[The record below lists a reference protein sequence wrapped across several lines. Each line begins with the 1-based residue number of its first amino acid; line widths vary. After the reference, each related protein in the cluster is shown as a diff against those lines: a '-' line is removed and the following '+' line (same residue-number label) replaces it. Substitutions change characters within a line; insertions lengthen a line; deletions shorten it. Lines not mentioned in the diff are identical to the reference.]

1 MTLWQHEAIMTSP
14 ENRIA
19 EITAEARRRGLTHVT
34 LAYFDMN
41 GRLRAKYFHVDN
53 LEKAMTTGTPI
64 NLGVFS
70 VSPNEIPMPRSRF
83 YDPANQF
90 RDGQLRLLPG
100 TCRDFPLDADGRGM
114 IMIAELVDEHRA
126 YCPRALLSAQVER
139 LHAIGLEANGAFEFE
154 CYLLDEDRDSLRS
167 RSAAA
172 VRPHR
177 GFEVFY
183 SFQDEFE
190 QHALFRDLIDTC
202 GKMGIALDTV
212 HPEFGKLLESGLR
225 PQRGM
230 NIADNAALY
239 KAVSK
244 VVARRHGIMA
254 SYMARRDDRGQACGA
269 HINLS
274 LLGLEDERPAFF
286 DAQAPDRMSETM
298 RLFFGGLVRY
308 TPELFLLQAPHLNSY
323 KRFRPELFA
332 PLSNTWGIDNKTTAF
347 RAVTV
352 NEWSARVEV
361 RVTGADVNP
370 YLALAGILIA
380 GRRGIEERME
390 PPPPTEGDGWS
401 RPSPAGMEFPKTL
414 DEAMRRFGDSAL
426 ARAEL
431 GDRFVDAF
439 LEGRQWQL
447 DALNDTVTDWELRT
461 FAEDV

>member
-1 MTLWQHEAIMTSP
+1 MTSP

-34 LAYFDMN
+34 MAYFDMN
-41 GRLRAKYFHVDN
+41 GRLRAKYYHVDN
-53 LEKAMTTGTPI
+53 LEKAMSSGTPI

-70 VSPNEIPMPRSRF
+70 VSPNEIPMPQSRF

-90 RDGQLRLLPG
+90 RDGQLRLLPA
-100 TCRDFPLDADGRGM
+100 TCRDFPLDAEGTGM
-114 IMIAELVDEHRA
+114 LLIAQLVDEHSA
-126 YCPRALLSAQVER
+126 CCPRALLEQQVEKYHT
-139 LHAIGLEANGAFEFE
+139 LGLEPYGAFEFE
-154 CYLLDEDRDSLRS
+154 CYLLDEDRDSLQS
-167 RSAAA
+167 RTAAD

-202 GKMGIALDTV
+202 EKMGIALDTV

-225 PQRGM
+225 PQHGM
-230 NIADNAALY
+230 RIADNAALY

-244 VVARRHGIMA
+244 VIARRHGIMA
-254 SYMARRDDRGQACGA
+254 SYMARRNDAGQACGA

-274 LLGLEDERPAFF
+274 LLDLENQRRLFF
-286 DAQAPDRMSETM
+286 DANTPARMSDTM
-298 RLFFGGLVRY
+298 RHFFGGLQRY
-308 TPELFLLQAPHLNSY
+308 TPELFLLQAPHVNSY
-323 KRFRPELFA
+323 KRFRPGLFA
-332 PLSNTWGIDNKTTAF
+332 PLSNSWGIDNKTTAY

-380 GRRGIEERME
+380 GRHGIEQKLE
-390 PPPPTEGDGWS
+390 PAPSVEGDGWS
-401 RPSPAGMEFPKTL
+401 SASPEGLEFPKTL
-414 DEAMRRFGDSAL
+414 EQAMQKFSDSAL
-426 ARAEL
+426 ARGEL
-431 GDRFVDAF
+431 GDSFVDAF
-439 LEGRQWQL
+439 LEGRQWQI
-447 DALNDTVTDWELRT
+447 DSLNDTITDWEVRT